1 MNYSFTLFKM
11 KRYTYGIFQTVT
23 GILLTAAILS
33 SCEDFLNQVPGDKI
47 TPDQHYK
54 TSIDAYT
61 STLGAYS
68 ILQEVMPDLVILNDL
83 RSDLMTE
90 TENFDRDLRNINRHN
105 INIYNKYNDPSGYY
119 RVIMNA
125 NEVLNNLAD
134 IQTHDRDFD
143 SLSLRYATID
153 MVSLRSWAYFTLVRL
168 YGEAA
173 YIPQD
178 MNSYDENYQFEY
190 YTKERM
196 IDTLI
201 SQLDSSFTYP
211 DRYIESDLEDTKQS
225 KLLYERAL
233 RGELYLEKGDYQ
245 KASSCFM
252 DAIGDADIRTRFKMG
267 DYTDEDWKDIFSN
280 SAEQLSE
287 VMSAIPF
294 AYEDNQENP
303 LADIFYA
310 DREYLAKPSDYIVDL
325 YSIQTT
331 QENETGDTY
340 RGKGVS
346 YDYDSIRD
354 RLVVNKYSINLNEFS
369 GADIIIYRA
378 ADIFLL
384 LAEALNQMG
393 EFDAALSILND
404 GYTDPPG
411 WRRVDGIRN
420 RVLLTERE
428 MPASDIMNSI
438 EDMIMEERAME
449 LAFEGK
455 RWFDLVRVA
464 NRRGESYLAGKVSA
478 KYDDPSVASSVY
490 NKLMDKSN
498 WYLPFNK

>member
-1 MNYSFTLFKM
+1 M
-11 KRYTYGIFQTVT
+11 KKYKYGIFQIVST
-23 GILLTAAILS
+23 ILFTAAIVS
-33 SCEDFLNQVPGDKI
+33 SCEDFLDQIPGDKI
-47 TPDQHYK
+47 TPDEHYK
-54 TSIDAYT
+54 TSIDALT
-61 STLGAYS
+61 STVGAYS
-68 ILQEVMPDLVILNDL
+68 ILQDVMPDLVIMNDL
-83 RSDLMTE
+83 RSDLLTE

-105 INIYNKYNDPSGYY
+105 IHIDNAYNDPSGFY

-125 NEVLNNLAD
+125 NEVLNHLAD
-134 IQTHDRDFD
+134 IQTYDRDFD
-143 SLSLRYATID
+143 SLSLVYATID

-190 YTKERM
+190 YTKDRM
-196 IDTLI
+196 IDTLL
-201 SQLDSSFTYP
+201 SQLDTSLTYP
-211 DRYIESDLEDTKQS
+211 DRYIERDMGDEKMSILIYD
-225 KLLYERAL
+225 RAL

-245 KASSCFM
+245 NASLWLIN
-252 DAIGDADIRTRFKMG
+252 AIGDADIRTRFKME
-267 DYTDEDWKDIFSN
+267 DYQDEDWKDIFAN
-280 SAEQLSE
+280 ATEKISE
-287 VMSAIPF
+287 VMSTVPYT
-294 AYEDNQENP
+294 YEDNQENP
-303 LADIFYA
+303 LSDIFYA
-310 DREYLAKPSDYIVDL
+310 DRKYLAKPSDYIVNL
-325 YSIQTT
+325 FSIQTT
-331 QENETGDTY
+331 QENATGDTY

-346 YDYDSIRD
+346 YDSIGD
-354 RLVVNKYSINLNEFS
+354 KVVVNKYSIDPNEFS

-393 EFDAALSILND
+393 EYDAALSILND

-411 WRRVDGIRN
+411 WRRINGIRN
-420 RVLLTERE
+420 RVLLTELE
-428 MPASDIMNSI
+428 MPTADVMNAI

-464 NRRGESYLAGKVSA
+464 NRRGEAYLAAKVSA
-478 KYDDPSVASSVY
+478 KYDDSALAASVY
-490 NKLMDKSN
+490 EKLMDKSN